1 MQKSMLEMSKQNEG
15 YEIQS
20 WAWITKLPS
29 RTGPENLMIF
39 KLGKNLMGV
48 LQIPLASGVKKG
60 TQIDGLFVLLA
71 EPTDGH

>member
-1 MQKSMLEMSKQNEG
+1 
-15 YEIQS
+15 
-20 WAWITKLPS
+20 
-29 RTGPENLMIF
+29 MIF

-48 LQIPLASGVKKG
+48 LQIPFASGVKKG